1 VILLAD
7 LETPS
12 SFRRSSAGNA
22 IYRRNG
28 QPAYRAAT
36 AGVRVERQV
45 PSEDPYGRTT
55 KVSGS
60 LEASFQ
66 YAGYYQHAPSGVSLT
81 LYRAYDPTTGKWQS
95 RDPIAERGGINLY
108 DYVGNDPIDGTD
120 PLGLKTCWKHVLMT
134 TFGDSKGDDK
144 GYMGDNLKP
153 GDLAVG
159 NGAAN
164 SSNRYPSKSA
174 SNGPGG
180 LTIPYNTPVFVDPN
194 HSSPYNGTVKDYG
207 AYDIDHPSTGK
218 GDWVD
223 RWNPN
228 ASRHNQS
235 DHGWISIDVDDC
247 KSCPSGWSEAP
258 RAQPVH

>member
-1 VILLAD
+1 LDLVILLAEHD
-7 LETPS
+7 EPTLAAKKKRQLAPLKLATSTPK
-12 SFRRSSAGNA
+12 N
-22 IYRRNG
+22 
-28 QPAYRAAT
+28 
-36 AGVRVERQV
+36 RVWGFENI
-45 PSEDPYGRTT
+45 
-55 KVSGS
+55 
-60 LEASFQ
+60 
-66 YAGYYQHAPSGVSLT
+66 PSGRPNIEAGSSWENATGSVQYT
-81 LYRAYDPTTGKWQS
+81 YRNASGRAEWLS

>member
-1 VILLAD
+1 VILLAEHD
-7 LETPS
+7 EPTTLAAKKKRQHGALSWPTSTPK
-12 SFRRSSAGNA
+12 N
-22 IYRRNG
+22 
-28 QPAYRAAT
+28 
-36 AGVRVERQV
+36 RVWGFEK
-45 PSEDPYGRTT
+45 S
-55 KVSGS
+55 
-60 LEASFQ
+60 
-66 YAGYYQHAPSGVSLT
+66 PSGRSVVEPQLSWET
-81 LYRAYDPTTGKWQS
+81 ATGSVQYTYRNASGRAEWLS

>member
-1 VILLAD
+1 VVA
-7 LETPS
+7 LETRRES
-12 SFRRSSAGNA
+12 SL
-22 IYRRNG
+22 
-28 QPAYRAAT
+28 AAQQKRQLALSET
-36 AGVRVERQV
+36 ATSTPKTRVWGFEN
-45 PSEDPYGRTT
+45 T
-55 KVSGS
+55 
-60 LEASFQ
+60 
-66 YAGYYQHAPSGVSLT
+66 PSGRPGVDLDLSWET
-81 LYRAYDPTTGKWQS
+81 AAGSVQYTYRNASGRAEWLS

>member
-1 VILLAD
+1 VILLAEHD
-7 LETPS
+7 EPTTLAAKKKRQHGALSWPTSTPK
-12 SFRRSSAGNA
+12 N
-22 IYRRNG
+22 
-28 QPAYRAAT
+28 
-36 AGVRVERQV
+36 RVWGFENI
-45 PSEDPYGRTT
+45 
-55 KVSGS
+55 
-60 LEASFQ
+60 
-66 YAGYYQHAPSGVSLT
+66 PSGRPCVEFDLT
-81 LYRAYDPTTGKWQS
+81 WETAIGSVQYTYRNASGRAEWLS

>member
-1 VILLAD
+1 LDLVILLAEHD
-7 LETPS
+7 EPTLAAKKKRQLAPLKLATSTPK
-12 SFRRSSAGNA
+12 N
-22 IYRRNG
+22 
-28 QPAYRAAT
+28 
-36 AGVRVERQV
+36 RVWGFENI
-45 PSEDPYGRTT
+45 
-55 KVSGS
+55 
-60 LEASFQ
+60 
-66 YAGYYQHAPSGVSLT
+66 PSGRPCVEFDLT
-81 LYRAYDPTTGKWQS
+81 WETAIGSVQYTYRNASGRAEWLS

>member
-1 VILLAD
+1 VILLAEHD
-7 LETPS
+7 EPTLAAKKKRQLVPLATATSTSKTRVWGFENTPS
-12 SFRRSSAGNA
+12 GRPNIEAGSSWENA
-22 IYRRNG
+22 TGSVQYTYRNASG
-28 QPAYRAAT
+28 RA
-36 AGVRVERQV
+36 EW
-45 PSEDPYGRTT
+45 
-55 KVSGS
+55 
-60 LEASFQ
+60 L
-66 YAGYYQHAPSGVSLT
+66 
-81 LYRAYDPTTGKWQS
+81 S